1 MAIRKIIKF
10 PAPSLRNKCADVDLR
25 PDWFFKTDFIAH
37 LDDLEDTLEAT
48 PNGVALASNQ
58 IRAEGWR
65 VFVVKPGLTI
75 LPNVVI
81 NPMFLPDAETVGPH
95 SQHATVKID
104 EGCLSVPELWAK
116 VPRYDRVIVSFFNER
131 GEQKELTVD
140 GISAQVVQ
148 HECQH
153 LDGGLIYDLVPK
165 RLQIETLQRSIRNRR
180 AGR

>member
-10 PAPSLRNKCADVDLR
+10 PAPSLRLKCADVDFKS
-25 PDWFFKTDFIAH
+25 DWFFKTEFNAH
-37 LDDLEDTLEAT
+37 LDDLEDTLDAT

-65 VFVVKPGLTI
+65 VFVVKPGMTM
-75 LPNVVI
+75 LPRIVI
-81 NPMFLPDAETVGPH
+81 NPTFLPDEEFTG
-95 SQHATVKID
+95 KID

-116 VPRYDRVIVSFFNER
+116 VPRYDKVVVSFFDER
-131 GEQKELTVD
+131 GEPKELRVE
-140 GISAQVVQ
+140 GISAQVIQ
-148 HECQH
+148 HECAH

>member
-1 MAIRKIIKF
+1 MAIKKIIKF
-10 PAPSLRNKCADVDLR
+10 PAPSLRRKCAEVDFS
-25 PDWFFKTDFIAH
+25 PNWFFRDEFRSN
-37 LDDLEDTLEAT
+37 LDDLEDTLDAT

-58 IRAEGWR
+58 IRAEGFR
-65 VFVVKPGLTI
+65 VFVVKPGLTT

-81 NPMFLPDAETVGPH
+81 NPTWSSASGSE
-95 SQHATVKID
+95 VKID
-104 EGCLSVPELWAK
+104 EGCLSVPELWNK
-116 VPRYDRVIVSFFNER
+116 VPRFDKVDLWYYTER
-131 GEQKELTVD
+131 GEQKYALVD